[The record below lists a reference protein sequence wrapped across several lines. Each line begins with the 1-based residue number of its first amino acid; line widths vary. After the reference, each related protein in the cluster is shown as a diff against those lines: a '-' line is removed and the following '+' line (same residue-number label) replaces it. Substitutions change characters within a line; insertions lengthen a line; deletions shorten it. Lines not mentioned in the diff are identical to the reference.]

1 MARGLKNEF
10 GLLQIISEE
19 EKGDG
24 KMTKRQLL
32 GNSVVLVVVLI
43 CVSSWSFAW
52 EYPVI
57 KGYGPAD
64 PLPNATFQPDK
75 SIKYRVLFD
84 ITKAAETVDK
94 VNPGLDRVARFLNVM
109 AASAIMPKDV
119 ELAAVI
125 HGPATPV
132 VLKNGVFKDKFKV
145 DNPNEKIIKALKEAG
160 VRLYVCGQTLVED
173 GFKDEWI
180 NERIAIAVSASV
192 VIPTYQ
198 LRGYAYLPLF

>member
-1 MARGLKNEF
+1 VPQNISAKREKEMKKMSTFLKGKIMRGPLLKSSAVLAAV
-10 GLLQIISEE
+10 LL
-19 EKGDG
+19 
-24 KMTKRQLL
+24 
-32 GNSVVLVVVLI
+32 
-43 CVSSWSFAW
+43 CVSSGAFAW
-52 EYPVI
+52 EYPFI
-57 KGYGPAD
+57 KGYGPMD
-64 PLPNATFQPDK
+64 PLPGAAFRPDK

-84 ITKAAETVDK
+84 VTKAAESMDK

-109 AASAIMPKDV
+109 AASGIMPKDM

-125 HGPATPV
+125 HGLATPV
-132 VLKNGVFKDKFKV
+132 VLRNEAFKDKFKI

-198 LRGYAYLPLF
+198 LKGYAYLPLF